1 MKMLESVRNAM
12 ELLPDSFINHNNEL
26 ILIPRFNVYVGLDYV
41 DTDEDFKIKLCEW
54 FSRDCSYA
62 LRYKR
67 AKYQREYYQ
76 KNTDIFNK
84 ICKTNFSIADMEII
98 YTKLGN
104 GINYELAKWF
114 VKTGFNLSLLKGGA
128 E

>member
-1 MKMLESVRNAM
+1 MKMLEIVRTAM
-12 ELLPDSFINHNNEL
+12 TLLPGSFINHNNEL

-41 DTDEDFKIKLCEW
+41 ETDEDFKVKLCES

-67 AKYQREYYQ
+67 AKNLRKYYQ
-76 KNTDIFNK
+76 TNTDVFNK
-84 ICKTNFSIADMEII
+84 VCKTNFSIADMEII

-104 GINYELAKWF
+104 GINHVLAKWF
-114 VKTGFNLSLLKGGA
+114 VKNDFDLSVLKGGA

>member
-1 MKMLESVRNAM
+1 MRMLESVKTAM
-12 ELLPDSFINHNNEL
+12 DLLPGSFINHNNEL
-26 ILIPRFNVYVGLDYV
+26 ILIPRFNVYMGLDNV
-41 DTDEDFKIKLCEW
+41 ETDEDFKVKLCEN

-67 AKYQREYYQ
+67 AKNLREYYQ
-76 KNTDIFNK
+76 VNTEAFNK
-84 ICKTNFSIADMEII
+84 ICKTNFSIADMELI

-104 GINYELAKWF
+104 GINRELAKQF
-114 VKTGFNLSLLKGGA
+114 VKNGFDLSILKGGA

>member
-1 MKMLESVRNAM
+1 MRMLESVKTAM
-12 ELLPDSFINHNNEL
+12 NLLPGSFVNQNNEL
-26 ILIPRFNVYVGLDYV
+26 ILIPRFNVYMGLDYV
-41 DTDEDFKIKLCEW
+41 DTDEDFKVRLCEC

-67 AKYQREYYQ
+67 AKNQREYYQ
-76 KNTDIFNK
+76 KNTDVFNK

-104 GINYELAKWF
+104 GINHELAKRF
-114 VKTGFNLSLLKGGA
+114 VKNGFDLSVLKGGA